1 MAHSLG
7 QGARTFSSPQNWM
20 WEPWGLSRSQEQ
32 AEPVSVLP
40 RIRCGTESG
49 EEWRQR
55 QSGEDVGVW
64 ILSYSGGRERKQ
76 AAEAFLLGDAVG
88 SCGL

>member
-7 QGARTFSSPQNWM
+7 QGARTFSSPQYWK

-32 AEPVSVLP
+32 AEP

-55 QSGEDVGVW
+55 QSGEDV
-64 ILSYSGGRERKQ
+64 
-76 AAEAFLLGDAVG
+76 
-88 SCGL
+88 